1 MKRGPDLAGHLPAAM
16 PELGAAVPA
25 LAVSGIASTE
35 PFLIEGEAASVQG
48 VLKGGIDRIRIHD
61 RVVVRDLTLAGSLG
75 VNFVLMPGALRRER
89 TGPLGTIMENVVVA
103 PTLPFVA
110 VQWSG
115 SPVASDDALR
125 LRLTPA
131 DSQVQYD
138 MRDGVLRAHGQDSG
152 QSVALALH
160 GGKGEWTVLDAG
172 DGSLLVS
179 HEMGGAGPL
188 TLLIAAG
195 SEASLRSAFAAAA
208 HLAAHERRAAA
219 ASVDG
224 VRVVTGVAEL
234 DEGVAW
240 ASSRVGAS
248 LRRSAVEGTGH
259 DGVGSSHRVFWSGL
273 GALAVADVETA
284 GLAVSLL
291 DDMLGAG
298 EACQPEWPLGAMATL
313 LAARLALTSGDASAA
328 RQHARFVLSGP
339 SSPSGLSS
347 DGVGLWALA
356 LETLADALR
365 YTETDDRIADL
376 RRLAVEL
383 PSAAAGGTRLP
394 MVGDRR
400 PDAGDFLTSVL
411 AGGVGKPP
419 ATGMSRLDETLHT
432 WSGFGEDAD
441 GAWGQWRA
449 MLSLGFASG
458 PSGPASWDEVE
469 DAMAP
474 GAPVTGAMLAAFSH
488 SVLGYMPDA
497 PSGRLRLA
505 PRFPSHVHSLA
516 IEGLRLASASIAL
529 RYERSKTLH
538 RFELEPTSARV
549 PPMLVLEPSVPGKRL
564 VEAHI
569 GGVSADLE
577 ATSEGERVRV
587 RVQLPLEG
595 PCTIDLRTE

>member
-1 MKRGPDLAGHLPAAM
+1 MTQGQDLAGHLPATM

-25 LAVSGIASTE
+25 LAVSGIASAE
-35 PFLIEGEAASVQG
+35 PFLIEGEAASAQG

-61 RVVVRDLTLAGSLG
+61 RVVVRDLTLTGSLG

-89 TGPLGTIMENVVVA
+89 TGPLGTITENVVVA

-125 LRLTPA
+125 LRLTPG
-131 DSQVQYD
+131 DGQVQYD
-138 MRDGVLRAHGQDSG
+138 VQDGVLRAHGHDSG

-160 GGKGEWTVLDAG
+160 GGEGEWTVLDAG

-179 HEMGGAGPL
+179 HEMGGTGPL

-195 SEASLRSAFAAAA
+195 NEAALRSAFAAAA
-208 HLAAHERRAAA
+208 HLAAHERRAACS
-219 ASVDG
+219 SVDG

-240 ASSRVGAS
+240 ASSRVAAS
-248 LRRSAVEGTGH
+248 LRRSAVEGPGH
-259 DGVGSSHRVFWSGL
+259 LGIGSSHQVFWSGL

-291 DDMLGAG
+291 EDMLGAG
-298 EACQPEWPLGAMATL
+298 EAAQPEWPSGAMATL
-313 LAARLALTSGDASAA
+313 LAGRLALTSGDASAA
-328 RQHARFVLSGP
+328 RQRAHFVLNEP
-339 SSPSGLSS
+339 SSPSELSS
-347 DGVGLWALA
+347 GGVGLWALA

-365 YTETDDRIADL
+365 YTETDDRIAEI
-376 RRLAVEL
+376 RQLAAQL
-383 PSAAAGGTRLP
+383 PSAAAAGTRLP

-400 PDAGDFLTSVL
+400 PDAGAFLTSVL
-411 AGGVGKPP
+411 AGGVGTPP
-419 ATGMSRLDETLHT
+419 ATDMSRLDETLHT
-432 WSGFGEDAD
+432 WSKFGEDPD
-441 GAWGQWRA
+441 GAWGQWRTTLA
-449 MLSLGFASG
+449 LGFASG

-469 DAMAP
+469 DATAP

-488 SVLGYMPDA
+488 GVLGYMPDA

-505 PRFPSHVHSLA
+505 PRFPSHMHSLA
-516 IEGLRLASASIAL
+516 VEGLRLASASIAL
-529 RYERSKTLH
+529 RYERSGTLH

-549 PPMLVLEPSVPGKRL
+549 PPMLVLEPSLPGKRL

-577 ATSEGERVRV
+577 ATSEGERLRV

>member
-1 MKRGPDLAGHLPAAM
+1 MKRRPDLAGHLPAAM

-195 SEASLRSAFAAAA
+195 SEAALRSAFAAAA

-328 RQHARFVLSGP
+328 RQRARFVLSGP

-365 YTETDDRIADL
+365 YT
-376 RRLAVEL
+376 
-383 PSAAAGGTRLP
+383 
-394 MVGDRR
+394 
-400 PDAGDFLTSVL
+400 
-411 AGGVGKPP
+411 
-419 ATGMSRLDETLHT
+419 
-432 WSGFGEDAD
+432 
-441 GAWGQWRA
+441 
-449 MLSLGFASG
+449 
-458 PSGPASWDEVE
+458 
-469 DAMAP
+469 
-474 GAPVTGAMLAAFSH
+474 
-488 SVLGYMPDA
+488 
-497 PSGRLRLA
+497 
-505 PRFPSHVHSLA
+505 
-516 IEGLRLASASIAL
+516 
-529 RYERSKTLH
+529 
-538 RFELEPTSARV
+538 
-549 PPMLVLEPSVPGKRL
+549 
-564 VEAHI
+564 
-569 GGVSADLE
+569 
-577 ATSEGERVRV
+577 
-587 RVQLPLEG
+587 
-595 PCTIDLRTE
+595 